1 MEKWQI
7 REMRS
12 DLLAI
17 WAEFGHS
24 NEADFVFVRN
34 LKPGMA
40 SEKSVER
47 LYALHARQFGYDKVK
62 PLTKRELELGGEW
75 LIRGKAL
82 RNRLRA
88 LLTEHG
94 TTLRKF
100 MDLKGYSE
108 CQYKDVL
115 RAYSDRTYQR
125 CEDLLSEVAKLASK
139 EYKRDLLD

>member
-1 MEKWQI
+1 MQKWQI

-17 WAEFGHS
+17 WKEFGHD
-24 NEADFVFVRN
+24 NEEDFVFVKN
-34 LKPGMA
+34 LKPGMV

-47 LYALHARQFGYDKVK
+47 LYGLHAKQFGYDKVK

-82 RNRLRA
+82 RNKLRA

-100 MDLKGYSE
+100 MDSKGYSE
-108 CQYKDVL
+108 GQYKDVL
-115 RAYSDRTYQR
+115 RAFSPRTYQR
-125 CEDLLSEVAKLASK
+125 CEDLLNEVAKLASK
-139 EYKRDLLD
+139 EFNRDLFN